1 MTPLPT
7 TMQKTFW
14 LRSRKGSQYHDD
26 AKWIYKAVD
35 TSADIMG
42 NEVALTTEKGFDP
55 ELIPRE
61 INVSE
66 KSIQFDWNDRI
77 RYTHHKQT
85 SGYSLPQVSIEW
97 CEPNSPY
104 LRNHNGPAC
113 VTFYE
118 NKINIRY
125 VTEQGANPS
134 VTRESLKA
142 AYEVAHLEVVDENN
156 KKARLLADDATDDN
170 LDFWYKWLDSLE
182 EERGIDSWM
191 NALNYNKTEKVKL
204 SYDT

>member
-1 MTPLPT
+1 
-7 TMQKTFW
+7 MQKTFW
-14 LRSRKGSQYHDD
+14 LRSRKGSEYHE

-42 NEVALTTEKGFDP
+42 NEVALTTEKAFNP

-66 KSIQFDWNDRI
+66 KSIQFDWNDGI
-77 RYTHHKQT
+77 RYTHYKQ
-85 SGYSLPQVSIEW
+85 GYNPPQISIEW
-97 CEPNSPY
+97 CQPNNPY
-104 LRNHNGPAC
+104 LYNLNGPAC
-113 VTFYE
+113 VTFYD

-125 VTEQGANPS
+125 VTAEQGFNPS

-170 LDFWYKWLDSLE
+170 LDFWYRWRDSLE

-191 NALNYNKTEKVKL
+191 NALNYTKTEKVKL